1 MDLLKSIFPFS
12 FGAKKDVVALVVN
25 ILIYL
30 VAGAVAGVVLGLL
43 GRIPVLGL
51 LFRLL
56 SGLVGLYCL
65 VGIVLSVLD
74 FMNVLK

>member
-1 MDLLKSIFPFS
+1 MDLLKAIFPFS

-30 VAGAVAGVVLGLL
+30 VAGAVVGVVLGLL

>member
-30 VAGAVAGVVLGLL
+30 VAGAVVGVVLGLL